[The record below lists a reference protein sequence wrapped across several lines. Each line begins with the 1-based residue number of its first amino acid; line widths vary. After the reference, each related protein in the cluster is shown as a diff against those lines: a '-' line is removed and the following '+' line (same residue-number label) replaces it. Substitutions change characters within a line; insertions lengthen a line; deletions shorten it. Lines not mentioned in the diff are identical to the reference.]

1 MALKADR
8 YEESTDV
15 SFFYNA
21 GTATRGGVVCLDT
34 ATVAGAS
41 GAALDQGENL
51 VSYQAA
57 AVTDVPVGILLND
70 VVNKDLTRTHIN
82 QFKDEVQ
89 QGGKVTVMRRGW
101 VVTSNV
107 TGTPA
112 AGALAYADE
121 TGGTAGNI
129 SANNA
134 STAVASGNLAI
145 GRWMSRKDADGYAK
159 LYVNLPNHGGGGPV
173 SA

>member
-8 YEESTDV
+8 YEESTDI
-15 SFFYNA
+15 SFFSSST
-21 GTATRGGVVCLDT
+21 GVRGMVVCLD
-34 ATVAGAS
+34 AAALAGAS
-41 GAALDQGENL
+41 GAGMDQGENT
-51 VSYQAA
+51 VSPQAA
-57 AVTDVPVGILLND
+57 AVTDIPVGIVLND
-70 VVNKDLTRTHIN
+70 GFNKDLTRTHLN

-89 QGGKVTVMRRGW
+89 LGGKVTVMTRGW

-134 STAVASGNLAI
+134 STAVA
-145 GRWMSRKDADGYAK
+145 
-159 LYVNLPNHGGGGPV
+159 
-173 SA
+173 

>member
-21 GTATRGGVVCLDT
+21 GTATRGGVVVLADL
-34 ATVAGAS
+34 GQAS

-51 VSYQAA
+51 VAYSS
-57 AVTDVPVGILLND
+57 AVATSVPVGILLND

-82 QFKDEVQ
+82 HHKDEVQ
-89 QGGKVTVMRRGW
+89 KGGKVTVMTRGW

-107 TGTPA
+107 EGTPKAGELAFASSTSAGDVCNGTTFA
-112 AGALAYADE
+112 AQ
-121 TGGTAGNI
+121 
-129 SANNA
+129 
-134 STAVASGNLAI
+134 SGELAI
-145 GRWMSRKDADGYAK
+145 GRFMSRKDADGYAK
-159 LYVNLPNHGGGGPV
+159 VYVNLPNTYGT
-173 SA
+173 